1 MPARHAGR
9 AGGGGSSKTSTTVQI
24 LTQAGAD
31 YQVHASQARWGE
43 QAGEAAEKSCQAM
56 LNLHYT
62 LIYSGHFLEKG
73 AKEVD
78 VC

>member
-1 MPARHAGR
+1 M
-9 AGGGGSSKTSTTVQI
+9 
-24 LTQAGAD
+24 
-31 YQVHASQARWGE
+31 HASQARWGE

-73 AKEVD
+73 AKEVAGHLAYAD
-78 VC
+78 IC